1 MRFQVSGAP
10 PANLAYKRCLIL
22 SENHSPPGLL
32 SYLHLLPY
40 AYDQTWADLMR
51 ALPVLLQSKPAMI
64 THLIKKAGWA
74 QDI

>member
-1 MRFQVSGAP
+1 MRLQVSGAP

-51 ALPVLLQSKPAMI
+51 ALPVLL
-64 THLIKKAGWA
+64 
-74 QDI
+74 